1 MQIAAVAMA
10 PDASWAITVSVA
22 GTVRTWGTGVPPRV
36 IRSAVPG
43 DGTQPAAVALAGD
56 RVRVLWANGETI
68 RLHETLKGA
77 RPREAQFAAPAPVR
91 ALGLSPSG
99 VLAAVACADGSLRT
113 LNAGTG
119 EFGPALAT
127 GGRIARAVAVA
138 SDTGPVVAVFPD
150 GSVRRYDP
158 AAGTS
163 DMAGAGPGIDLV
175 AVTPDGETVIAA
187 KTDGVLSRLE
197 LSRAGPP
204 GESGPVPGRFRLLG
218 TAITAIAVDGGG
230 SRVLAGRADGTL
242 WLHDMAGG
250 PATEFRAAEP
260 APGSDRPDLRWWE
273 SAEAGAITDGGATR
287 SVPAPWNTTDDD
299 VRFTVYRP
307 RAVAPGTWASLL
319 VFAHKTDLVEQ
330 PGQPPLDPVEQ
341 VEAIARAH
349 FGETPVQTA
358 VEDARSGV
366 SRGARLRITADL
378 PGLACNPASAEFDW
392 REPVHHVVFRVMAG
406 PELAGSVVRGAVR
419 IWCGPLIIGEVSVA
433 IRVVPFL
440 TEAHAT
446 QTATET
452 APRYRKIFPSYS
464 HADATIVDGFAEV
477 VRTFGDQYLRDV
489 VAIRAG
495 ERWRERLPELIAEAD
510 IFQLFWSSNSMRSP
524 YCQEEWEHALSLRR
538 PLFVRPF
545 YWEDPRPEDRASGL
559 PPVALD
565 ALEFVK
571 VSLHTASQGS
581 PSAPGS
587 SRPGGSGQS
596 SWAPPP
602 APSPGGSAT
611 GAYPIPRAGPPG
623 TGPQGAGVPSEP
635 YEETPVPTGAYPGGV
650 PQGPPGAP
658 PARHRASPVAVRRRA
673 LAVAV
678 LAAVVALVIVLIW
691 VLAS

>member
-1 MQIAAVAMA
+1 MQIAAAAMA
-10 PDASWAITVSVA
+10 PDASWAITVSA
-22 GTVRTWGTGVPPRV
+22 DGTVRTWGTGVPPRE
-36 IRSAVPG
+36 IRRAVPI
-43 DGTQPAAVALAGD
+43 DGSQPVAVALAGD
-56 RVRVLWANGETI
+56 RIRVLWTDAAAI
-68 RLHETLKGA
+68 RLHETVKGT
-77 RPREAQFAAPAPVR
+77 RSREAEFAAPAPVR
-91 ALGLSPSG
+91 ALAMSPSG
-99 VLAAVACADGSLRT
+99 VLAAVACADGTLRT

-127 GGRIARAVAVA
+127 GGRVARAVAVA
-138 SDTGPVVAVFPD
+138 SDIGPVLAVFPD

-158 AAGTS
+158 AAGSS
-163 DMAGAGPGIDLV
+163 DMTGAGPGIDLV

-187 KTDGVLSRLE
+187 KTDGVLSRLD
-197 LSRAGPP
+197 LSGAEPA

-230 SRVLAGRADGTL
+230 RRVLAGRPDGTL

-260 APGSDRPDLRWWE
+260 TPGSDPPDLRWWE
-273 SAEAGAITDGGATR
+273 SVEVGASTDAGATK
-287 SVPAPWNTTDDD
+287 SVPAPWSTTDDD

-307 RAVAPGTWASLL
+307 QAVAPGSWASLL

-349 FGETPVQTA
+349 FGNTPVRTA
-358 VEDARSGV
+358 GEDARSGI
-366 SRGARLRITADL
+366 SRGARLRVTADL

-392 REPVHHVVFRVMAG
+392 WEPVHHVVFRVMAG
-406 PELAGSVVRGAVR
+406 PGLAGSVVRGAVR

-440 TEAHAT
+440 TAAPAAVAES
-446 QTATET
+446 

-464 HADATIVDGFAEV
+464 HADAAIVDGFAEV

-510 IFQLFWSSNSMRSP
+510 VFQLFWSSNSMRSP

-571 VSLHTASQGS
+571 VSLHTASKGIPGPPGS
-581 PSAPGS
+581 P
-587 SRPGGSGQS
+587 RPGGSGS
-596 SWAPPP
+596 AVPP

-611 GAYPIPRAGPPG
+611 GAYGEI
-623 TGPQGAGVPSEP
+623 
-635 YEETPVPTGAYPGGV
+635 PVPTGAYPGGAA
-650 PQGPPGAP
+650 PLPGGAP
-658 PARHRASPVAVRRRA
+658 PARHRAAPVAVRRRM
-673 LAVAV
+673 LAVAALV
-678 LAAVVALVIVLIW
+678 AVVALVIILIW
-691 VLAS
+691 VL